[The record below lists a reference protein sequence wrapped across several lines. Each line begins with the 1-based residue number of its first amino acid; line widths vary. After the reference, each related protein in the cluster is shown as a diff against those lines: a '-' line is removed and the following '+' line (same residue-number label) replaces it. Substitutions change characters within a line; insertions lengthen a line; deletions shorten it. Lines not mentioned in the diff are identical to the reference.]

1 MWSGHDQLFPVIRI
15 YEVCK
20 VWRANGPGHV
30 PWAPDWAFGYGYP
43 FHTFYQ
49 PFGYYVGA
57 LFHFLLGLDYG
68 PATKMSF
75 YSSLYLSGLFMYA
88 TVYIIGRRE
97 GWPRLPWWA
106 MAAATVFAMTRYH
119 LTDLFVRVDLGES
132 WAWATLARRV
142 CGSGNCAAAAV
153 VRHGIHRTDLQFSHA
168 ES

>member
-1 MWSGHDQLFPVIRI
+1 MNTVSTLRNFGQRCLRDPVVQSLAVYTLFIIVLIWPTLGLYAWSGHDQLFPVIRI

-75 YSSLYLSGLFMYA
+75 YGSLYLSGLAMYA
-88 TVYIIGRRE
+88 LVYVIGRRE

-106 MAAATVFAMTRYH
+106 MAAATV
-119 LTDLFVRVDLGES
+119 
-132 WAWATLARRV
+132 
-142 CGSGNCAAAAV
+142 
-153 VRHGIHRTDLQFSHA
+153 
-168 ES
+168 